1 MNIVFR
7 VDSSFDIG
15 TGHIMRCLTLAEQL
29 KKRNASVSFI
39 SRTLPGNIINI
50 IKEKGYQV
58 FELPVVP
65 DFNNTSFIDNYEKY
79 WLGDA
84 KETLEHIKKKIN
96 TIDLLVLD
104 HYGLD
109 YKWESVLYPEVKT
122 LMVIDDLANREH
134 KCDIL
139 LDQNFYLGFKD
150 RYTSL
155 VPEEC
160 RLLLGP
166 QYVLLREE
174 FITLADSMK
183 ERKGQI
189 DRILVFFGGTDP
201 TNETEKA
208 LRALTNFGEQF
219 QVDVIVG
226 ATNPNKGYIE
236 TLCNN
241 KTNFHFYSQVNN
253 ISEFMN
259 KADLAI
265 GAGGTTT
272 WERCFFG
279 LPSITIIVADNQEEA
294 TESVS
299 SVGATINLGKSSYV
313 NENDIVHVLKKLMDN
328 PKILNSLTENSRKL
342 VNAKFIKTYPLID
355 IILKGEQ

>member
-7 VDSSFDIG
+7 VDSSFDLG

-29 KKRNASVSFI
+29 RKKNASVSFV
-39 SRTLPGNIINI
+39 SRALPGNIINI

-58 FELPVVP
+58 FELSIES
-65 DFNNTSFIDNYEKY
+65 DFNNTSFFDYYEKN
-79 WLGDA
+79 WLEDA
-84 KETLEHIKKKIN
+84 KETLNIIKKNIS
-96 TIDLLVLD
+96 TIDLLILD
-104 HYGLD
+104 HYGID
-109 YKWESVLYPEVKT
+109 CKWESVLYPEVNN

-139 LDQNFYLGFKD
+139 LDQNFYLGLEN

-155 VPEEC
+155 VPEKC

-174 FITLADSMK
+174 FVALADSMK
-183 ERKGQI
+183 DRNGQI
-189 DRILVFFGGTDP
+189 NRILVFFGGTDP
-201 TNETEKA
+201 TNETEKT
-208 LRALTNFGEQF
+208 LRALSNFGAKF
-219 QVDVIVG
+219 QLDVIVG
-226 ATNPNKGYIE
+226 ATNPNKKNIQAFCE
-236 TLCNN
+236 KHN
-241 KTNFHFYSQVNN
+241 NFHYFTQVSN

-259 KADLAI
+259 QADLAI

-279 LPSITIIVADNQEEA
+279 LPSITIIVADNQKEA

-299 SVGATINLGKSSYV
+299 SVGATINLGVSSQ
-313 NENDIVHVLKKLMDN
+313 VLESDVVEV
-328 PKILNSLTENSRKL
+328 INSLLQDPEKMRRLSVKSRDL
-342 VNAKFIKTYPLID
+342 VNAQFIKEYPLLN
-355 IILKGEQ
+355 ILFEGGK

>member
-29 KKRNASVSFI
+29 KKRHASVSFI
-39 SRTLPGNIINI
+39 SRALPGNIISI
-50 IKEKGYQV
+50 IKEKGYLV
-58 FELPVVP
+58 FELSIES
-65 DFNNTSFIDNYEKY
+65 DFNNTSFYDYYKKN
-79 WLGDA
+79 WLEDA
-84 KETLEHIKKKIN
+84 TETLEYIRNNIN

-109 YKWESVLYPEVKT
+109 YKWESVLYPDVNK

-150 RYTSL
+150 RYYSL
-155 VPEEC
+155 VPEKC
-160 RLLLGP
+160 KLLLGP

-174 FITLADSMK
+174 FITLADSIK
-183 ERKGQI
+183 KRNGQI
-189 DRILVFFGGTDP
+189 NRILVFFGGTDP

-208 LRALTNFGEQF
+208 LRALTNFGEKF

-226 ATNPNKGYIE
+226 ATNPNK
-236 TLCNN
+236 NN
-241 KTNFHFYSQVNN
+241 IQAFCEKHNNYHYFTQVSN

-259 KADLAI
+259 QADLAI

-279 LPSITIIVADNQEEA
+279 LPSITIIVADNQKEA

-299 SVGATINLGKSSYV
+299 SVGATVNLGMSSQ
-313 NENDIVHVLKKLMDN
+313 VLESDVVEV
-328 PKILNSLTENSRKL
+328 INSLLQDPEKMRRLSVKSRDL
-342 VNAKFIKTYPLID
+342 VNAQFIKEYPLLN
-355 IILKGEQ
+355 ILFEGGK

>member
-29 KKRNASVSFI
+29 KKRHASVTFI
-39 SRTLPGNIINI
+39 SRALPGNIISI

-58 FELPVVP
+58 IELSSES
-65 DFNNTSFIDNYEKY
+65 DFNNTSFYDYYKKN
-79 WLGDA
+79 WLEDA
-84 KETLEHIKKKIN
+84 RETLEYIRNNIN

-109 YKWESVLYPEVKT
+109 YKWESVLYPDVNK

-150 RYTSL
+150 RYNSL
-155 VPEEC
+155 VPEKC

-183 ERKGQI
+183 ERNGQI
-189 DRILVFFGGTDP
+189 NRILVFFGGTDP

-208 LRALTNFGEQF
+208 LRALTNFGEKF

-226 ATNPNKGYIE
+226 ATNPNK
-236 TLCNN
+236 NN
-241 KTNFHFYSQVNN
+241 IQAFCEKHNNYHYFTQVSN

-259 KADLAI
+259 QADLAI

-279 LPSITIIVADNQEEA
+279 LPSITISVADNQKEA

-299 SVGATINLGKSSYV
+299 SVEATINLGVSSQV
-313 NENDIVHVLKKLMDN
+313 QASDVVEVI
-328 PKILNSLTENSRKL
+328 NSLLQDPEKMRILSVKSRDL
-342 VNAKFIKTYPLID
+342 VNAQFIKEYPLLN
-355 IILKGEQ
+355 ILFEGE

>member
-15 TGHIMRCLTLAEQL
+15 TGHVMRCLTLAEQL
-29 KKRNASVSFI
+29 KKRHASVTFI
-39 SRTLPGNIINI
+39 SRALPGNIISI

-58 FELPVVP
+58 IELSSDS
-65 DFNNTSFIDNYEKY
+65 DFNNTSFYDYYKKN
-79 WLGDA
+79 WLEDA
-84 KETLEHIKKKIN
+84 RETLEYIRNNIN

-109 YKWESVLYPEVKT
+109 YKWESVLYPDVNKF
-122 LMVIDDLANREH
+122 MVIDDLANREH

-150 RYTSL
+150 RYSSL
-155 VPEEC
+155 VPEKC

-183 ERKGQI
+183 ERNGQI
-189 DRILVFFGGTDP
+189 NRILVFFGGTDP
-201 TNETEKA
+201 THETEKA
-208 LRALTNFGEQF
+208 LSSLTKFGEKF

-226 ATNPNKGYIE
+226 ATNPNK
-236 TLCNN
+236 NN
-241 KTNFHFYSQVNN
+241 IQAFCENHNNFYFYTQVSN

-259 KADLAI
+259 QADLAI
-265 GAGGTTT
+265 GAGRHRESTYCLYGT
-272 WERCFFG
+272 
-279 LPSITIIVADNQEEA
+279 LQ
-294 TESVS
+294 
-299 SVGATINLGKSSYV
+299 
-313 NENDIVHVLKKLMDN
+313 
-328 PKILNSLTENSRKL
+328 SR
-342 VNAKFIKTYPLID
+342 
-355 IILKGEQ
+355 